1 LVCSTRPFLSVISP
15 RARDAEDDRALN
27 PLFGNPEIGVGL
39 VPGGGALKW
48 LPRLVGRSRAL
59 EIVLSGDDF
68 DADIAERYG

>member
-1 LVCSTRPFLSVISP
+1 VISP

-27 PLFGNPEIGVGL
+27 PLFGNPETGVGL
-39 VPGGGALKW
+39 VPGGGALNW
-48 LPRLVGRSRAL
+48 LPRFVGRSRAL